1 MGAVEQV
8 YEVSIL
14 LDNPTVAQIKNQREK
29 KQRTSKAKAVL
40 FAAVLP
46 TIFYRIMTL
55 KTSKEIWNF
64 LKGEYK
70 GNERIKGMQVL
81 NLIREFEL
89 QKMKES
95 ETIKEYSNKL
105 LSIVNNIKLLGT
117 DFSNSRIVQKI
128 LVTILEKF
136 ETTISSLE
144 NSKDLSS
151 ITLAEL
157 LNALQ
162 AQEQRRLMRQ
172 ERTVEGAFFVKS
184 QNNRDGKNRKKKQKN
199 KFRGS
204 SFNTKNNKTSNTQSF
219 PPSPHYQKKNNHPQ
233 NKCWWSP
240 NARCFKC
247 GQLGH
252 MEKICKTQQNKLN
265 PKLPMINIRRSICL
279 WYHV

>member
-184 QNNRDGKNRKKKQKN
+184 QNNRDGKNIKKNRKTSLEALHSTPKTIRPAILKAFLPALTTKKKTIIL
-199 KFRGS
+199 RI
-204 SFNTKNNKTSNTQSF
+204 
-219 PPSPHYQKKNNHPQ
+219 
-233 NKCWWSP
+233 
-240 NARCFKC
+240 NA
-247 GQLGH
+247 GGDL
-252 MEKICKTQQNKLN
+252 I
-265 PKLPMINIRRSICL
+265 
-279 WYHV
+279 HVILSVVS

>member
-1 MGAVEQV
+1 
-8 YEVSIL
+8 VSIL

-29 KQRTSKAKAVL
+29 KQRTSKAKVVL
-40 FAAVLP
+40 FAAVSP

-184 QNNRDGKNRKKKQKN
+184 QNNRDGKNRKTSLEALHSTPETIRPAILKAFLPALTTKK
-199 KFRGS
+199 
-204 SFNTKNNKTSNTQSF
+204 KTIILRI
-219 PPSPHYQKKNNHPQ
+219 
-233 NKCWWSP
+233 
-240 NARCFKC
+240 NA
-247 GQLGH
+247 GGDL
-252 MEKICKTQQNKLN
+252 M
-265 PKLPMINIRRSICL
+265 
-279 WYHV
+279 HVILSVVS